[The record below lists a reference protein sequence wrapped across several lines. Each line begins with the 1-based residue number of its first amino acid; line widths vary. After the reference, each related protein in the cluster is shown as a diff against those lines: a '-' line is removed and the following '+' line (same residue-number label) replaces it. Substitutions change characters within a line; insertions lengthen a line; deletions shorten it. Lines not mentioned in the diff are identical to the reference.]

1 MVIKLKDKEFE
12 FDIYDAD
19 TAEKYEKGIAKIQE
33 ECENIGTELSASES
47 IRAQCN
53 IVFEFIDGLLG
64 EGAAKD
70 IFGERTNLTECL
82 DVFDELVKY
91 ADEQKK
97 AMLERSKKYTA
108 MTKKRR

>member
-19 TAEKYEKGIAKIQE
+19 TAEKYEKGIANIQE

-47 IRAQCN
+47 IRAQCG
-53 IVFEFIDGLLG
+53 IMFEFIDGLLG
-64 EGAAKD
+64 EGVAKD